1 MTTRHRH
8 VPSAALTL
16 VSHAAVIGLAAVLV
30 ASCSGDGSITAPTV
44 SRSRTMTASPTTTIE
59 QPAPTR
65 TENRPTTPTRGSPSS
80 SAPSSASSSASSPS
94 STTSATRPT
103 LKPSS
108 GPTPTS
114 KPSTA
119 TVTATASP
127 QPTSPAPASST
138 VPSPST
144 TTLQPAAGAEA
155 QTSGAPSWLWWLLGA
170 LAVAAAIAVPLLLRR
185 RRRAWEAELAAAED
199 EVIWLARDL
208 VPQLRMASTADQVRG
223 GWAVSAER
231 VATAEDRLTAL
242 EATARREQDRTRAR
256 ALRDVVRASRDRIQA
271 VASGA
276 VADPSVELGRVA
288 TDLEAA
294 LAAASPPTTPPAQG
308 QPS

>member
-1 MTTRHRH
+1 MTTTHRH

-65 TENRPTTPTRGSPSS
+65 TENRPTTPTRGSP
-80 SAPSSASSSASSPS
+80 PSSASSSVSSPS
-94 STTSATRPT
+94 STTSAPRPT

-185 RRRAWEAELAAAED
+185 RRQAWEAELAAAED
-199 EVIWLARDL
+199 DVIWLARDL
-208 VPQLRMASTADQVRG
+208 LPQLRMARTADQVRG

-231 VATAEDRLTAL
+231 VTTAEDRLTAL

-276 VADPSVELGRVA
+276 VADPSAELGRVA

-294 LAAASPPTTPPAQG
+294 LAVSPPTTPPAQG

>member
-8 VPSAALTL
+8 VPRAALTL
-16 VSHAAVIGLAAVLV
+16 VSRAAVIGLAAVLV
-30 ASCSGDGSITAPTV
+30 ASCGGDGSITAPTV

-65 TENRPTTPTRGSPSS
+65 TENRPTTPTRGSPS
-80 SAPSSASSSASSPS
+80 SSASSSASSPS

>member
-8 VPSAALTL
+8 VPSVALTL

-30 ASCSGDGSITAPTV
+30 ASCSGDDSITAPTV

-65 TENRPTTPTRGSPSS
+65 TENRPTTPTRGSP
-80 SAPSSASSSASSPS
+80 PSSASSSASSPS

-103 LKPSS
+103 LKTSS

-138 VPSPST
+138 APSPST
-144 TTLQPAAGAEA
+144 TTLQPAAGADA

-185 RRRAWEAELAAAED
+185 RRQAWEAELAAAED

-223 GWAVSAER
+223 GWAVSADR

-288 TDLEAA
+288 ADLEAA
-294 LAAASPPTTPPAQG
+294 LAAVSPPTTPPAQS
-308 QPS
+308 QPG

>member
-1 MTTRHRH
+1 MTTTHRH

-16 VSHAAVIGLAAVLV
+16 VSHAAVIGLAALLV

-65 TENRPTTPTRGSPSS
+65 TENRPTTPTRGSP
-80 SAPSSASSSASSPS
+80 PSSASSSVSSPS
-94 STTSATRPT
+94 STTSAPRPT

-138 VPSPST
+138 LPSPST

-185 RRRAWEAELAAAED
+185 RRQAWEAELAAAED
-199 EVIWLARDL
+199 DVIWLARDL
-208 VPQLRMASTADQVRG
+208 LPQLRMASTADQVRG

-231 VATAEDRLTAL
+231 VTIAEDRLTAL

-276 VADPSVELGRVA
+276 VADPSAELGRVA
-288 TDLEAA
+288 TDLKAA
-294 LAAASPPTTPPAQG
+294 LAVAPPTTRPAQG

>member
-30 ASCSGDGSITAPTV
+30 ASCSGDGSITPPTV

-65 TENRPTTPTRGSPSS
+65 TENRPTTPTRGSPS
-80 SAPSSASSSASSPS
+80 SSASSSASSPS